1 EVAHRRGLGTRDGR
15 WPRFSPCRPLIVNS
29 QGAKRKMLVGRPAT
43 TAATDQGSER
53 RARPQKLRIRSGIN
67 PTKANADQIRV
78 RMQPKRTCQLQWLSR
93 RTQLDRVLRQIERRR
108 PRSVLAD
115 S

>member
-1 EVAHRRGLGTRDGR
+1 MKRLVASLIFSRRFLGDFLEAAAVIDPDQASYLGRRRRIPMHQEVAHRRVLGTRDGR

-53 RARPQKLRIRSGIN
+53 RARPQ
-67 PTKANADQIRV
+67 
-78 RMQPKRTCQLQWLSR
+78 
-93 RTQLDRVLRQIERRR
+93 
-108 PRSVLAD
+108 
-115 S
+115 